1 MTISVIC
8 DRCRV
13 AGTAG
18 TGDFSQFGD
27 LLEFE
32 PVPRGPKPR
41 VDGWTEEKQRAFIAL
56 LATTG
61 SQRRAAMAL
70 GMAPYGAA
78 KLREAPGSDSFNA
91 AWDRALAIAAKNGTM
106 KISTAV
112 ADAAARAAQLEPQP
126 SRLRG
131 HEPDDDDTPDM
142 NEDDKIALVENL
154 FYKWLGKLE
163 HEREAR
169 LAGRVVAADFY
180 LRQVTFFEIT
190 FDLMCSQFG
199 QDAWAIMSSL
209 RRGGTH
215 ITQIAATPLSQVL
228 DEKRREMWAAMAEP
242 PRPEHPPARYL
253 LSKLNYSV
261 ASENEALSDEE
272 KLLCPR
278 DQQAAIKKMWAVE
291 AEAQMEWESRAQ
303 LDRGD

>member
-1 MTISVIC
+1 MT
-8 DRCRV
+8 
-13 AGTAG
+13 
-18 TGDFSQFGD
+18 
-27 LLEFE
+27 
-32 PVPRGPKPR
+32 PK
-41 VDGWTEEKQRAFIAL
+41 
-56 LATTG
+56 
-61 SQRRAAMAL
+61 
-70 GMAPYGAA
+70 GASM
-78 KLREAPGSDSFNA
+78 LREANGSDSFNA

-215 ITQIAATPLSQVL
+215 ITQIAATPMSQML
-228 DEKRREMWAAMAEP
+228 DEKRRELWDKLGAILLFQGLP
-242 PRPEHPPARYL
+242 FPRRI
-253 LSKLNYSV
+253 
-261 ASENEALSDEE
+261 
-272 KLLCPR
+272 
-278 DQQAAIKKMWAVE
+278 AAIAFRRHVPP
-291 AEAQMEWESRAQ
+291 
-303 LDRGD
+303 LDKCIMIAHKSCA